1 VRGALFGMSYV
12 VKKFGQIVGSN
23 IETHPKTSQRL
34 LKLGYALSGL
44 QMKYFPERYLLPHQI
59 YASVVCN
66 RLIRYSLGKPEN
78 SAVVNLFFPCE
89 LLHAVGIKPESVEG
103 FSGYLNGACCERFFI
118 DYIEN
123 VGIPKTL
130 CSYHKTMLGAALAK
144 VLPKPK
150 FIMATTMICD
160 ANIITFRELAD
171 FWGIPLFTVDI
182 PSNNDEDSIGYVE
195 NQLKQA
201 VSFIEE
207 NTDKKFD
214 YEKLKEVI
222 KRENRSMRLY
232 KEYFK
237 ELSVKYIPNDI
248 TSEMYKLLLTH
259 ILNGTEEA
267 EKYFEMILDDAQG
280 QEDRNDKIR
289 ILWCH
294 PLPNWQKSIKE
305 IINNSA
311 KYQLLCSDLNFDAI
325 FELDENNPLRSLAIK
340 LLNNHLRGSADH
352 RAGKILDM
360 AQYLN
365 ADGVVY
371 FNNWGCKKSLG
382 GAGITKRILE
392 EKGIPV
398 LLLDGDG
405 CDRENINDGQMKT
418 RLQAFLEIL
427 EVKR

>member
-1 VRGALFGMSYV
+1 MSYI

-23 IETHPKTSQRL
+23 IETHPKRSQNL

-59 YASVVCN
+59 YSSVLCN
-66 RLIRYSLGKPEN
+66 RLIRHSLQKPEN

-103 FSGYLNGACCERFFI
+103 FSCYLNGACCERFFI

-123 VGIPKTL
+123 LGMPKTL
-130 CSYHKTMLGAALAK
+130 CSYHKTMLGAAFSK

-160 ANIITFRELAD
+160 ANIITFRVLAD
-171 FWGIPLFTVDI
+171 FWKIPLYIIDI
-182 PSNNDEDSIGYVE
+182 PSINDEDSIGYVE

-207 NTDKKFD
+207 NTDTKFNF
-214 YEKLKEVI
+214 EKLKEVI
-222 KRENRSMRLY
+222 RRENRSMGLY
-232 KEYFK
+232 KK
-237 ELSVKYIPNDI
+237 HLQELSLKYIPNDI

-259 ILNGTEEA
+259 ILNGTAEA
-267 EKYFEMILDDAQG
+267 EKYFEMMLDDARK
-280 QEDRNDKIR
+280 QENRNDRIR

-294 PLPNWQKSIKE
+294 PIPNWQTSIKE
-305 IINNSA
+305 IFNNNP
-311 KYQLLCSDLNFDAI
+311 KYQLLCSDLNIDAVC
-325 FELDENNPLRSLAIK
+325 ELDENSPIRSLAMK

-382 GAGITKRILE
+382 GAGITKKMLE
-392 EKGIPV
+392 QNGIPV
-398 LLLDGDG
+398 LVLDGDG

-427 EVKR
+427 EVKK

>member
-1 VRGALFGMSYV
+1 MSYV

-305 IINNSA
+305 IINNSP
-311 KYQLLCSDLNFDAI
+311 KYQLLCSDLNFDAV

>member
-1 VRGALFGMSYV
+1 MSYV

-305 IINNSA
+305 IINNSP
-311 KYQLLCSDLNFDAI
+311 KYQLLCSDLNFDAV

-371 FNNWGCKKSLG
+371 FNNLGCKKSLG

>member
-1 VRGALFGMSYV
+1 MSYI
-12 VKKFGQIVGSN
+12 VKKFGQMVGGS
-23 IETHPKTSQRL
+23 IEKHPKRSQNL

-44 QMKYFPERYLLPHQI
+44 QMKYFPEKYLLPHQI

-66 RLIRYSLGKPEN
+66 SLIRHSLQNPGN

-103 FSGYLNGACCERFFI
+103 FSCYLNGACCERFFI

-123 VGIPKTL
+123 VGMPKTL
-130 CSYHKTMLGAALAK
+130 CSYHKTTLGAAFSK

-171 FWGIPLFTVDI
+171 FWEVPLFTVDI
-182 PSNNDEDSIGYVE
+182 PGNNDEDSMGYVE
-195 NQLKQA
+195 DQLKQA

-207 NTDKKFD
+207 NTNKKFD
-214 YEKLKEVI
+214 YERLKEVI
-222 KRENRSMRLY
+222 RRENRSMGLY
-232 KEYFK
+232 KKYLE
-237 ELSVKYIPNDI
+237 ELSAKYIPNDV

-267 EKYFEMILDDAQG
+267 EKYFKMMLDDAQK
-280 QEDRNDKIR
+280 QEGRNDRIR
-289 ILWCH
+289 TLWCH
-294 PLPNWQKSIKE
+294 PIPNWQTSIKE
-305 IINNSA
+305 IFNNSP
-311 KYQLLCSDLNFDAI
+311 KYQLLCSDLNFDAV
-325 FELDENNPLRSLAIK
+325 FELDENNPIRSLAIK

-371 FNNWGCKKSLG
+371 FSNWGCKKTLG
-382 GAGITKRILE
+382 GAGITKKILE

-398 LLLDGDG
+398 LVLDGDG

>member
-1 VRGALFGMSYV
+1 MSYV

-305 IINNSA
+305 IINNSP
-311 KYQLLCSDLNFDAI
+311 KYQLLCSDLNFDAV

-382 GAGITKRILE
+382 GAGITKKLLE
-392 EKGIPV
+392 QNGIPV
-398 LLLDGDG
+398 LVLDGDG
-405 CDRENINDGQMKT
+405 CDRDNIND
-418 RLQAFLEIL
+418 
-427 EVKR
+427 